1 MKKCRINRFDCR
13 RLWKYNRNLM
23 GTCLELD
30 PSTLMIQM
38 PKTKKVSLGF
48 TFGVNISGNL
58 SLLMSTDYDLIWNIS
73 VNVIIAISDNQK
85 RVQTLHLS
93 KLSLY
98 LGFEFRQISTKSF
111 GSPIKVFRSIIW
123 LEWVHVWFW
132 CLLLSLHQATR

>member
-48 TFGVNISGNL
+48 TFGVNISGKI
-58 SLLMSTDYDLIWNIS
+58 SLTDFYQSLN
-73 VNVIIAISDNQK
+73 
-85 RVQTLHLS
+85 RS
-93 KLSLY
+93 KS
-98 LGFEFRQISTKSF
+98 Q
-111 GSPIKVFRSIIW
+111 
-123 LEWVHVWFW
+123 
-132 CLLLSLHQATR
+132 LLLKSCLFLPVFPCYMS